1 MLKVRIPACV
11 LLCLSCL
18 SLPPAASGQPATP
31 EAFESNGGVI
41 IQDRRGNP
49 IRLLYVDQDEAD
61 ISVDGVIDEAVWSR
75 VQVIDDMRVIIPD
88 TLATVP
94 YATATRIFYSRRGLY
109 LSFDMEQPLDTL
121 VQRISTRD
129 NLPLNRDR
137 IGVTLDTSGQG
148 LFGYWM
154 MLALGDNQ
162 LDGTI
167 LPERQYS
174 NEWDGAWYGATQVT
188 DHGWSAE
195 FFIPWGQM
203 AMPQEDEAR
212 HIGVYTERQ
221 VAHLDQAWAWPPIP
235 RSEAIFMSNLPLLE
249 LEGID
254 PRQQWSIFPYLSTTF
269 DQVDNSSNT
278 EAGFDVFWRPSS
290 NFQMTAT
297 ANPDFGSVESDNV
310 VVNLTAVE
318 VFFPDKRLFFQ
329 EGQEIFNTTPRS
341 TGRNGK
347 RLAIVNTRRIGAR
360 PRSPDLP
367 PGVRLPTRE
376 RIRPADLLGALKMTG
391 QAGAVRYGVLAAS
404 EDDSE
409 FKVDGQRFYQSGR
422 DFTTFRMIYE
432 DSQNAAYRGLGYIG
446 SLVTHP
452 ESDAAVHAVD
462 FHYLTIDGQFRV
474 DGQAIAS
481 DSDDHGSGQ
490 GLFADFVYTPRQ
502 GLQHTLQMTYLDD
515 KLDVNDFGYQERND
529 SRELWYRFQWIKS
542 NLGWARNFSFNPFLR
557 YEENSKGDRTNNAFP
572 VLNMDITLNNL
583 DRLNLS
589 LMHFPKRYDDLNSF
603 GNGTYAVSPR
613 TNYGIGYSTNT
624 ALPVSYSAGFNSSGE
639 FAGGTNL
646 QYDAGITWQPV
657 SNINLSGEIIYNDRD
672 GWLIHQENQN
682 FTGFQADQLRVNVN
696 FDYFLS
702 AKQQFR
708 MVLQWAGIEA
718 IEDEFFYLPS
728 DAPTRNRDLIK
739 VPKPAGPTDSFSLS
753 QLNFQLRY
761 RWQIAPLSDLFVV
774 YTKGDNHRGILDEFG
789 NLFQNSWDDP
799 LGDQLVVKLRYRFG
813 T

>member
-1 MLKVRIPACV
+1 MLKVRTLAVLV
-11 LLCLSCL
+11 LLFVWTANSAVAQQTDIGQSQPSGGLLLQDGRSIPIKLLS
-18 SLPPAASGQPATP
+18 
-31 EAFESNGGVI
+31 
-41 IQDRRGNP
+41 
-49 IRLLYVDQDEAD
+49 VDHDEAD
-61 ISVDGVIDEAVWSR
+61 IDIDGAIDEPVWQR
-75 VQVIDDMRVIIPD
+75 IEVINDMRVIIPD
-88 TLATVP
+88 TLDEVP
-94 YATATRIFYSRRGLY
+94 YDTETRIFYTRRGLY
-109 LSFDMEQPLDTL
+109 LSFDMEQPAETL

-137 IGVTLDTSGQG
+137 IGVTLDTSGEG

-188 DHGWSAE
+188 EHGWSAE

-212 HIGVYTERQ
+212 RIGVYTERQ
-221 VAHLDQAWAWPPIP
+221 VAHLDQSWAWPPIA

-249 LEGID
+249 LDGIN
-254 PRQQWSIFPYLSTTF
+254 PRQQWSIFPYIASTL
-269 DQVDNSSNT
+269 DQVDNSNNT

-297 ANPDFGSVESDNV
+297 VNPDFGSIESDNV

-318 VFFPDKRLFFQ
+318 VFFPDRRLFFQ

-360 PRSPDLP
+360 PRPPALP
-367 PGVRLPTRE
+367 PGQRLPTRE
-376 RIRPADLLGALKMTG
+376 RIRPADLIGAVKMTG
-391 QAGAVRYGVLAAS
+391 QAGALRYGVLAAS

-409 FKVDGQRFYQSGR
+409 FRVNNQRYSQVGR
-422 DFTTFRMIYE
+422 DFTAFRLIYE

-452 ESDAAVHAVD
+452 ESDAEVHAVD
-462 FHYLTIDGQFRV
+462 FHYLTTDGRFRV
-474 DGQAIAS
+474 DGQAINS

-490 GLFADFVYTPRQ
+490 GIFADFVYTPRQ
-502 GLQHTLQMTYLDD
+502 GLQHTLQMNYLDD
-515 KLDVNDFGYQERND
+515 TLEVNDFGFQERND
-529 SRELWYRFQWIKS
+529 SREVWYRFQWIKS
-542 NLGWARNFSFNPFLR
+542 NLGWARNFSFNPFIR
-557 YEENSKGDRTNNAFP
+557 YEENGNGDRTNNALP
-572 VLNMDITLNNL
+572 VMNMNITLNNL
-583 DRLNLS
+583 DRVSLS

-603 GNGTYAVSPR
+603 GNGTYAVSER
-613 TNYGIGYSTNT
+613 TNYSLGYSTNS
-624 ALPVSYSAGFNSSGE
+624 ALPLSYNVSFGSSGE

-646 QYDAGITWQPV
+646 QYNAGVTWQPLDTV
-657 SNINLSGEIIYNDRD
+657 NMSGEVIYNDRN
-672 GWLIHQENQN
+672 GWLIHQEDQN
-682 FTGFQADQLRVNVN
+682 FTAFKADQLRINVN

-708 MVLQWAGIEA
+708 MVMQWAGIEA
-718 IEDEFFYLPS
+718 TEDEFYYLPS
-728 DAPTRNRDLIK
+728 DAPTKNRDLNK
-739 VPKPAGPTDSFSLS
+739 VTKPAGPTDSFSLS

-774 YTKGDNHRGILDEFG
+774 YTKGDSRRILFDEFDD
-789 NLFQNSWDDP
+789 LFQNSWDDP